1 MTATT
6 DTTVTRTCQNRP
18 GHTTDAT
25 ESYSSAGLVAALE
38 QCWATIR
45 ARHPEVPA
53 AIIVVGSGS
62 PTKAND
68 TLKWGHF
75 ASLRWQH
82 GSRRLPEVLVSG
94 EGLSRTPEEIFTTL
108 LHEATHGLADTRSI
122 QDTSRQ
128 GRWHNKRFAKLAAE
142 LGMDTTKH
150 DKFGYSPCT
159 LQPATTAH
167 FRAVIDGLAAALGAY
182 RHAEVIETKQR
193 ASNNNGVVCECDCPR
208 KIRLSTAVYEAGP
221 IWCGMCDMPFR
232 ADDDTDNADGP
243 DNPSNATNSGKEVPA
258 MAGTRRYDPTGE
270 YHAGTPTYPYRCAPT
285 GLATRR
291 QLARLNLRPGGQD
304 IAAQILWRQDKR
316 VAYLYRIDAALP
328 KRKPTPA
335 QLAALDKAMRARRT
349 CPTCQQEQP
358 YYIPRRWGECIDC
371 HLADGAR

>member
-1 MTATT
+1 MTAPTNGAL
-6 DTTVTRTCQNRP
+6 TRTCQKRP
-18 GHTTDAT
+18 APTTDATAT

-38 QCWATIR
+38 QCWAAIR
-45 ARHPEVPA
+45 TRHPEVPA

-62 PTKAND
+62 PTKASD

-82 GSRRLPEVLVSG
+82 GPHRLPEVLVSG

-108 LHEATHGLADTRSI
+108 LHEATHGLADTRNV

-159 LQPATTAH
+159 LRPATMAH
-167 FRAVIDGLAAALGAY
+167 FRTVIDGLAGALGAY

-193 ASNNNGVVCECDCPR
+193 ASNNNGVTCECDCPR
-208 KIRLSTAVYEAGP
+208 KIRLSQTVYEAGP
-221 IWCGMCDMPFR
+221 IVCGVCDTPFR
-232 ADDDTDNADGP
+232 TDDDTDTP
-243 DNPSNATNSGKEVPA
+243 DTTDTGREVPA
-258 MAGTRRYDPTGE
+258 MTGTRRYDPTGE
-270 YHAGTPTYPYRCAPT
+270 YHAGTPTYPYRCAPS

-291 QLARLNLRPGGQD
+291 QLARLKLRPGGQD
-304 IAAQILWRQDKR
+304 IAAQILWRKDKR
-316 VAYLYRIDAALP
+316 VAYLYRIDQAKP
-328 KRKPTPA
+328 KRTPTPA
-335 QLAALDKAMRARRT
+335 QLAALDRAMQARRICAT
-349 CPTCQQEQP
+349 CRQEKP

-371 HLADGAR
+371 HQGGAR